1 MAKKAAALQ
10 AFQKTD
16 LAIPDTI
23 LEDAEL
29 RDETELE
36 EHLDDRSL
44 EGKDVE
50 GEDARL
56 FPAPD
61 PILPNKLHYKSKR
74 FDQMVSQQVSGA
86 GPDGKVGGARELREV
101 DTHLL
106 QSGEALG
113 ARDHDDDVGWPGN
126 PRVSS
131 YPEPRNPGVPSSSS
145 QPEPWNL

>member
-1 MAKKAAALQ
+1 LETIDGEKELIQICRYKKTLMAKKAAALQ

-50 GEDARL
+50 GEDVRL
-56 FPAPD
+56 FPAPG
-61 PILPNKLHYKSKR
+61 PILTNKLK
-74 FDQMVSQQVSGA
+74 
-86 GPDGKVGGARELREV
+86 L
-101 DTHLL
+101 
-106 QSGEALG
+106 
-113 ARDHDDDVGWPGN
+113 
-126 PRVSS
+126 
-131 YPEPRNPGVPSSSS
+131 
-145 QPEPWNL
+145 